1 VKDPLSQ
8 FLQCLRQSPVIPAIR
23 ESRNL
28 PLALE
33 KGAGVIFILGEDIF
47 ALEESS
53 RAVKEKKG
61 FIFAHID
68 LIKGVAKDEAGI
80 RSLARGLRINGVLTT
95 RSNLIGPAKK
105 EGLIAVQRFF
115 VLDSESLQTGLI
127 SVEKARPD
135 AVEVLPGVIFPKITE
150 RLRQESLPPVIA
162 GGLITKGEEVEEI
175 LALGA
180 VGVSTSC
187 QKLWGY
193 MAKGTRP

>member
-1 VKDPLSQ
+1 M
-8 FLQCLRQSPVIPAIR
+8 IPAIR
-23 ESRNL
+23 DSRSL
-28 PLALE
+28 TLALE
-33 KGAGVIFILGEDIF
+33 RGAGVIFVLGEDVF
-47 ALEESS
+47 ALEESA
-53 RAVKEKKG
+53 RAVREKKG
-61 FIFAHID
+61 YIFAHID

-80 RSLARGLRINGVLTT
+80 RSLARGLGIKGVLTT

-135 AVEVLPGVIFPKITE
+135 AVEVLPGVIFPKIAE
-150 RLRQESLPPVIA
+150 RLKQEAIPPVIA
-162 GGLITKGEEVEEI
+162 GGLITKEKEVEEI
-175 LALGA
+175 LSLGA

-193 MAKGTRP
+193 MAKGIRP

>member
-1 VKDPLSQ
+1 MKDPLSQ
-8 FLQCLRQSPVIPAIR
+8 FLQRLRQRPVIPAIR

-28 PLALE
+28 SLALE
-33 KGAGVIFILGEDIF
+33 RGAGVIFVLGEDVF
-47 ALEESS
+47 ALEEST
-53 RAVKEKKG
+53 RAVREKKG
-61 FIFAHID
+61 CLFAHID

-80 RSLARGLRINGVLTT
+80 RSLAQGLGINGVLTT

-135 AVEVLPGVIFPKITE
+135 AVEILPGVIFPKIAE
-150 RLRQESLPPVIA
+150 RLKKRSLPPVIA
-162 GGLITKGEEVEEI
+162 GGLITKEVEVEEI
-175 LALGA
+175 LSLGA

-193 MAKGTRP
+193 MAKGIRP